1 MTKFLKKGISIL
13 IASSMIL
20 SICNLSSIDF
30 SFAENNKAVSKTAS
44 QNYGGF
50 NYEIKNGNAVIIG
63 KTSDTTIIDIP
74 SSINGYTV
82 TEIGDNAFMGSEIT
96 SVKLPNTLKVIGE
109 RSFATCKQIKSVVI
123 PNSVTTIKDCAFLW
137 CNNLSSV
144 VFSNNLRTIEYK
156 AFALCENLK
165 NISIPEGVKNIEE
178 MAFYGS
184 YKLKTATI
192 PNSVTSMGEKV
203 FNSKDMTIYGT
214 SGSYAQTYAKNNNLK
229 FVAETTMSS
238 TGLVTGNVN
247 IRTGASTG
255 YPSVGYLSKG
265 TKVQVV
271 AKNSETG
278 WYKIKYNGNYAYASY
293 KYIKLNSSEEDLSVI
308 KTGVTTSSIN
318 VRKGPSTSYSKLGSL
333 SKGTKVQIVAIDNST
348 GWYKIKYKSGY
359 GYISY
364 KYVKLDGEKATS
376 TLKITNANY
385 PTTISEG
392 SSFTLKGKISSNY
405 KITYVRVQILNS
417 AGNAVPTASKTVYPN
432 SYSYSKIDSGI
443 KFGTLVA
450 GNYTYQ
456 IIAKDSS
463 GTQKVLV
470 NKNFSVKGVYVIKT
484 GITTSSVSVR
494 KGPSTSYSKLGSLSK
509 GTKVQI
515 VAIDN
520 STGWYKIKYKNG
532 YGYISYKYVKLD
544 GSQSSYKNYVGNW
557 YCTIKYN
564 EGRVTPAQDE
574 YQIKIKSIS
583 GNKVTFDYNAY
594 TSSGS
599 ATLGT
604 ENKNIKETIKNGKVT
619 FYYRDYYNIVMN
631 NYSNKK
637 LKGTLYLKNGYVY
650 LTSKDG
656 GVNIN
661 YLKLTKAGRVVRK

>member
-109 RSFATCKQIKSVVI
+109 RSFATCKQIKSIVI

-247 IRTGASTG
+247 IRTGA
-255 YPSVGYLSKG
+255 
-265 TKVQVV
+265 
-271 AKNSETG
+271 
-278 WYKIKYNGNYAYASY
+278 
-293 KYIKLNSSEEDLSVI
+293 
-308 KTGVTTSSIN
+308 
-318 VRKGPSTSYSKLGSL
+318 
-333 SKGTKVQIVAIDNST
+333 
-348 GWYKIKYKSGY
+348 
-359 GYISY
+359 
-364 KYVKLDGEKATS
+364 
-376 TLKITNANY
+376 
-385 PTTISEG
+385 
-392 SSFTLKGKISSNY
+392 
-405 KITYVRVQILNS
+405 
-417 AGNAVPTASKTVYPN
+417 
-432 SYSYSKIDSGI
+432 
-443 KFGTLVA
+443 
-450 GNYTYQ
+450 
-456 IIAKDSS
+456 
-463 GTQKVLV
+463 
-470 NKNFSVKGVYVIKT
+470 
-484 GITTSSVSVR
+484 
-494 KGPSTSYSKLGSLSK
+494 
-509 GTKVQI
+509 
-515 VAIDN
+515 
-520 STGWYKIKYKNG
+520 
-532 YGYISYKYVKLD
+532 
-544 GSQSSYKNYVGNW
+544 
-557 YCTIKYN
+557 
-564 EGRVTPAQDE
+564 
-574 YQIKIKSIS
+574 
-583 GNKVTFDYNAY
+583 
-594 TSSGS
+594 
-599 ATLGT
+599 
-604 ENKNIKETIKNGKVT
+604 
-619 FYYRDYYNIVMN
+619 
-631 NYSNKK
+631 
-637 LKGTLYLKNGYVY
+637 
-650 LTSKDG
+650 
-656 GVNIN
+656 
-661 YLKLTKAGRVVRK
+661 

>member
-1 MTKFLKKGISIL
+1 MTKFFKKGISIL

-20 SICNLSSIDF
+20 SICNLSGIDF

-44 QNYGGF
+44 QSYGGF

-109 RSFATCKQIKSVVI
+109 RSFATCKQIKSIVI

-203 FNSKDMTIYGT
+203 FNSKDITIYGT

-255 YPSVGYLSKG
+255 YPSGGHLSKG
-265 TKVQVV
+265 TTVQVV

-348 GWYKIKYKSGY
+348 GWYKIKYKSG
-359 GYISY
+359 
-364 KYVKLDGEKATS
+364 
-376 TLKITNANY
+376 
-385 PTTISEG
+385 
-392 SSFTLKGKISSNY
+392 
-405 KITYVRVQILNS
+405 
-417 AGNAVPTASKTVYPN
+417 
-432 SYSYSKIDSGI
+432 
-443 KFGTLVA
+443 
-450 GNYTYQ
+450 
-456 IIAKDSS
+456 
-463 GTQKVLV
+463 
-470 NKNFSVKGVYVIKT
+470 
-484 GITTSSVSVR
+484 
-494 KGPSTSYSKLGSLSK
+494 
-509 GTKVQI
+509 
-515 VAIDN
+515 
-520 STGWYKIKYKNG
+520 
-532 YGYISYKYVKLD
+532 
-544 GSQSSYKNYVGNW
+544 
-557 YCTIKYN
+557 
-564 EGRVTPAQDE
+564 
-574 YQIKIKSIS
+574 
-583 GNKVTFDYNAY
+583 
-594 TSSGS
+594 
-599 ATLGT
+599 
-604 ENKNIKETIKNGKVT
+604 
-619 FYYRDYYNIVMN
+619 
-631 NYSNKK
+631 
-637 LKGTLYLKNGYVY
+637 
-650 LTSKDG
+650 
-656 GVNIN
+656 
-661 YLKLTKAGRVVRK
+661 